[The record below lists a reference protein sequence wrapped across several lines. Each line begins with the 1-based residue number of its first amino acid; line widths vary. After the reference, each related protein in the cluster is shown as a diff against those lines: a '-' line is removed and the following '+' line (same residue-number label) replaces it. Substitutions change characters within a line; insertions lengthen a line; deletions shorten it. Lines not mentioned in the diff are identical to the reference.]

1 MRREEWTVVSA
12 KEVYQNDRGLVVTCE
27 EVQLADGRTIP
38 DFFQVRMPSHATIY
52 ATTADG
58 KVACIRQYKH
68 GPRQV
73 GLTLPG
79 GLIDPGE
86 ASLDAAKRE
95 LLEETGLS
103 SNAWSALGSFTISGN
118 QGVGTSHL
126 FRADHAEIVDAP
138 DSGDLEDMELEFL
151 SPERVLAELHA
162 GGFPIISHATA
173 IALASLE
180 R

>member
-1 MRREEWTVVSA
+1 MGSKEWTVVSA
-12 KEVYQNDRGLVVTCE
+12 QEVYRNDRGLVVSRE

-38 DFFQVRMPSHATIY
+38 DFFQVQMSSHTTIY
-52 ATTADG
+52 ATTTDG
-58 KVACIRQYKH
+58 RVACIRQYKH
-68 GPRQV
+68 GPRKV

-79 GLIDPGE
+79 GLIDRGE
-86 ASLDAAKRE
+86 HPLDAARRE

-103 SNAWSALGSFTISGN
+103 SSAWYPLGSFTISGN

-126 FRADHAEIVDAP
+126 FRADRAEIVRAP
-138 DSGDLEDMELEFL
+138 NPGDLEDMELQFMSLE
-151 SPERVLAELHA
+151 SVLTELHA

-173 IALASLE
+173 IALANLK

>member
-1 MRREEWTVVSA
+1 MRRKEWTVVSA
-12 KEVYQNDRGLVVTCE
+12 EEVYRNDRGLIVSRE
-27 EVQLADGRTIP
+27 EIQLTDGRTIP
-38 DFFQVRMPSHATIY
+38 DFFQVQMPSHTTIY
-52 ATTADG
+52 ATTEDG
-58 KVACIRQYKH
+58 RVACIHQYKH
-68 GPRQV
+68 GPRKV

-86 ASLDAAKRE
+86 DPLEAAKRE

-103 SNAWSALGSFTISGN
+103 SNIWTALGSFTISGN

-126 FRADHAEIVDAP
+126 FRADRAQIVRAP
-138 DSGDLEDMELEFL
+138 NPGDLEDMELQFMSLE
-151 SPERVLAELHA
+151 SVLTELYA

-173 IALASLE
+173 IALANLK

>member
-1 MRREEWTVVSA
+1 MGSKEWTVVSA
-12 KEVYQNDRGLVVTCE
+12 QEVYRNDRGLVVSRE

-38 DFFQVRMPSHATIY
+38 DFFQVQMSSHTTIY
-52 ATTADG
+52 ATTTDG
-58 KVACIRQYKH
+58 RVACIRQYKH
-68 GPRQV
+68 GPRKV

-86 ASLDAAKRE
+86 HPLDAARRE

-103 SNAWSALGSFTISGN
+103 SSAWYPLGSFTISGN

-126 FRADHAEIVDAP
+126 FRADRAEIVCAP
-138 DSGDLEDMELEFL
+138 NPGDLEDMELQFMSLE
-151 SPERVLAELHA
+151 SVLTELHA

-173 IALASLE
+173 IALANLK

>member
-1 MRREEWTVVSA
+1 MGRKEWTVVSA
-12 KEVYQNDRGLVVTCE
+12 EEFYRYDRGMVVSRDV
-27 EVQLADGRTIP
+27 VQLAAGRSFP
-38 DFFQVRMPSHATIY
+38 DFFQVQMSSHTSIY
-52 ATTADG
+52 ATTTVG
-58 KVACIRQYKH
+58 RVACIHQYKH

-86 ASLDAAKRE
+86 DPLDAAKRE

-103 SNAWSALGSFTISGN
+103 SSAWTALGSFTISGN

-126 FRADHAEIVDAP
+126 FRADRAEIVRAP
-138 DSGDLEDMELEFL
+138 DPGDLEDMELQFL
-151 SPERVLAELHA
+151 SPDRVLAELHA
-162 GGFPIISHATA
+162 GGFPIISHAAA
-173 IALASLE
+173 IALANLK